1 MERSGVSI
9 RTLII
14 LITYIIILNTVLSL
28 YGITDAFLYIFVLF
42 SIPLG
47 VFNDFRNKI
56 KIPRIYI
63 NITALVGVIVLLSSL
78 SLENLIKPISNTLL
92 FLIGIKLLE
101 EKNIRDFYQ
110 ILLLSF
116 LGISLATAVKM
127 DIYYLLIFILEVF
140 LGVKLIIFLNFYK
153 NLGNIHLGK
162 VILKRLLLVSLGFSL
177 SSFIFSWFFFV
188 ILPRVDKPLFDLF
201 RSGEKKLISGITEEV
216 ELGKVGE
223 IQLDKS
229 VVLRVFGVEFEE
241 QPYWRV
247 SVLDT
252 FYKNRWIKTLKIPE
266 RESYAKGT
274 EYTIILEPTFD
285 KFLPLIDYP
294 IKILKVEGTSTKF
307 VRFKGGF
314 YEFNKP
320 ISKPVRIKAS
330 FSKNPPKD
338 KPLPIYTYVPKD
350 IPKSIV
356 NLAKKLSK
364 GAKTP
369 KEKIMKV
376 QEFFQKEGF
385 RYSLTLDKYEGN
397 PLEYFLF
404 VSKRGNCEY
413 FASSTA
419 ILLRLMGVPSRLV
432 TGFYGAI
439 KNEYGRYYI
448 VVNAMAHVWVEAY
461 DGSKWIRVDTTPPYV
476 PEGIREISKVSLI
489 YDAILTFWYKN
500 IVNFDTEKQR
510 SILITTSDL
519 LKVFG
524 KNSEKILFF
533 LLLTLSSIAGYFI
546 YVREIRKTPEN
557 LYRKLLRKLKKY
569 EIKEKLPEKVIE
581 AVKGKDIYE
590 EVKFIVRTYERYK
603 YSKVRDKEELKEA
616 YKLLKKM

>member
-14 LITYIIILNTVLSL
+14 SITYLIVLNTVLSL
-28 YGITDAFLYIFVLF
+28 YGITDTFSYMFVLF

-47 VFNDFRNKI
+47 IFNDFRNKI
-56 KIPRIYI
+56 RIPRIYI
-63 NITALVGVIVLLSSL
+63 NITTLVGVIVLLSSL
-78 SLENLIKPISNTLL
+78 SLENLIKPISNTLV
-92 FLIGIKLLE
+92 FLIGIKLIE

-116 LGISLATAVKM
+116 LGISLAIIVKM
-127 DIYYLLIFILEVF
+127 DIYYLLVFIIEIF
-140 LGVKLIIFLNFYK
+140 LGIVLLIFLNFYK
-153 NLGNIHLGK
+153 NLGNTHLEK
-162 VILKRLLLVSLGFSL
+162 EVFKKLLLISLCFSL
-177 SSFIFSWFFFV
+177 NSFIFSWFFFV
-188 ILPRVDKPLFDLF
+188 ILPRIDKPLLDLF
-201 RSGEKKLISGITEEV
+201 RSGEKKFISSITEEV

-229 VVLRVFGVEFEE
+229 VVLRAFGVEFHE

-266 RESYAKGT
+266 KESYAKGT

-294 IKILKVEGTSTKF
+294 LKILKVEGTSTRF
-307 VRFKGGF
+307 ARFKGGF

-320 ISKPVRIKAS
+320 ISKPIKIKAT
-330 FSKNPPKD
+330 FSKTPPKD
-338 KPLPIYTYVPKD
+338 KPLPVYTSVPKD

-364 GAKTP
+364 GSKTP

-376 QEFFQKEGF
+376 QEFFQREGF
-385 RYSLTLDKYEGN
+385 KYSLTLGKYEGN

-404 VSKRGNCEY
+404 VSKKGNCEY

-419 ILLRLMGVPSRLV
+419 ILLRLMGVPSRVV

-439 KNEYGRYYI
+439 KNEYGDYYI

-461 DGSKWIRVDTTPPYV
+461 DGNSWVRVDTTPPYV
-476 PEGIREISKVSLI
+476 PEGIREISKLSLI

-500 IVNFDTEKQR
+500 IVNFDTEKQKR
-510 SILITTSDL
+510 ILITTSDL
-519 LKVFG
+519 LKMFV
-524 KNSEKILFF
+524 KNSEKILLF
-533 LLLTLSSIAGYFI
+533 LLLTLSGTASYFI

-569 EIKEKLPEKVIE
+569 GIKENLPERVIE
-581 AVKGKDIYE
+581 AVKDKDIYE
-590 EVKFIVRTYERYK
+590 EVKFIVRTYERFK
-603 YSKVRDKEELKEA
+603 YSKVRDEEELKEA
-616 YKLLKKM
+616 YKLLKKI